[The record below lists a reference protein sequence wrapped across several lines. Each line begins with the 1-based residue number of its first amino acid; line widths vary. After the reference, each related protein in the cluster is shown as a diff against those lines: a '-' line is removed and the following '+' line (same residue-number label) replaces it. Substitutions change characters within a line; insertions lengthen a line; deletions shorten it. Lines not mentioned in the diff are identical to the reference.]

1 MQEIQNMAPNN
12 YFEQAIKNAL
22 KGYFAENDAKDKAN
36 RIDCFN
42 FKSYK
47 IVGYDVRKT
56 YTHRNYWLDIDQ
68 TVVVYDLLITY
79 KAKKYE
85 NNCIAFEMD
94 VCEDGS
100 IYFKYNGRAYMTP
113 EKDGKVE
120 IHNHSVAYGSWTPEM
135 ATAWLNR
142 VADRFNKKKIK
153 GEE

>member
-1 MQEIQNMAPNN
+1 MATNN

-22 KGYFAENDAKDKAN
+22 KGYFAENNAKDEAN

-42 FKSYK
+42 FKTFK

-56 YTHRNYWLDIDQ
+56 ETRHNCWLDIDQ
-68 TVVVYDLLITY
+68 TSVVYDLLITY

-85 NNCIAFEMD
+85 NNCVAFEMD

-100 IYFKYNGRAYMTP
+100 IYFAYNGHAYMT

-120 IHNHSVAYGSWTPEM
+120 IHNQSVSYGSWTHEM
-135 ATAWLNR
+135 ATAWLNK
-142 VADRFNKKKIK
+142 VADRINKKKVK